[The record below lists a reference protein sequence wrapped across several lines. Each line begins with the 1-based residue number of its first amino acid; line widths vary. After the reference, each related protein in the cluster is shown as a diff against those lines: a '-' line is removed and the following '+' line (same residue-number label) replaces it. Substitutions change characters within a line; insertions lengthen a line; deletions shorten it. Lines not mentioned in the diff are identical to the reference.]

1 MLRSKQKICFG
12 VKRNGVP
19 IRKHYLPGGIKA
31 GLSYNKSYAEAEAC
45 ISAGLNYH
53 MWRSDGYTQEFK
65 GEVVAW
71 YQMKGLIEAHVK
83 AAEARAM
90 KQKSKK
96 GKKGK

>member
-65 GEVVAW
+65 GEV
-71 YQMKGLIEAHVK
+71 
-83 AAEARAM
+83 
-90 KQKSKK
+90 KSKK